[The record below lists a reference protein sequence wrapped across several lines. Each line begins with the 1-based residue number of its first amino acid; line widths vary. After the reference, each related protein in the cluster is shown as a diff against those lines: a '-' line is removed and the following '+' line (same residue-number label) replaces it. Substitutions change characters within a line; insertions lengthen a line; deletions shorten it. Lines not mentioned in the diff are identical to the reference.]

1 MSANCVSTTLII
13 SGGNLASLS
22 LSERC
27 AENVSSTIVNQ
38 GEDNKGALGALGVCV
53 CVCVCVCVLEDKGV
67 SLPYGDFIPVGSV
80 CNLLSV

>member
-53 CVCVCVCVLEDKGV
+53 CVCVCVCWKIREYLCLTEI
-67 SLPYGDFIPVGSV
+67 LYQ
-80 CNLLSV
+80 